1 MVVILNR
8 YWIKT
13 TYSYVQQ
20 KRPFL
25 TPSAKSNP
33 SQDLISCPFQPTL
46 YITIRPKNCTSLKS
60 IRRKYRMDLGCC
72 QSISITVQYRL
83 DCMRKLLLRDAAAGG
98 GGGVVTIYIMDII
111 YILSITYKYSVQWT
125 FRKHTHTDN
134 RGEYSANKSVSR
146 VGA

>member
-1 MVVILNR
+1 
-8 YWIKT
+8 
-13 TYSYVQQ
+13 
-20 KRPFL
+20 
-25 TPSAKSNP
+25 
-33 SQDLISCPFQPTL
+33 
-46 YITIRPKNCTSLKS
+46 
-60 IRRKYRMDLGCC
+60 MDLGCF

-83 DCMRKLLLRDAAAGG
+83 DCMRKLLLRDAAAAG